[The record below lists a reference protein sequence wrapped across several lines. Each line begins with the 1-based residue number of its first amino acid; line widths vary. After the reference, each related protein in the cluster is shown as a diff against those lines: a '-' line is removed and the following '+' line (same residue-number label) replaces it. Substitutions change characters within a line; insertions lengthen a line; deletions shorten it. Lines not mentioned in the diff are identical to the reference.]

1 MPNSVRLYGL
11 QPTRLHSPWD
21 SPGKNTGM
29 GCCAPLQRI
38 LPTQGSNLH
47 LLHLPAL
54 AGEFFITSTTWKAH
68 KRYSKNLKPYH
79 TMKSSDR
86 YMKVYYTVLSRLPG
100 SLPCC
105 PQKACKALYTLLTHV
120 RCHQSQNP
128 VQILDEMSISLL
140 GGGNLNH
147 WHCEQGI
154 QLMITTTRGLSSLA

>member
-1 MPNSVRLYGL
+1 MPNSVRLYGI

-86 YMKVYYTVLSRLPG
+86 YMKVYYTVLS
-100 SLPCC
+100 SLYMFYIFIIESFLKCDHKFP
-105 PQKACKALYTLLTHV
+105 
-120 RCHQSQNP
+120 
-128 VQILDEMSISLL
+128 
-140 GGGNLNH
+140 
-147 WHCEQGI
+147 
-154 QLMITTTRGLSSLA
+154 TRTVSFFKYLF